1 MEKIKALIK
10 KLWNFTFKT
19 EQGLYLVFGG
29 LTTLV
34 SIITFGFFDF
44 IFAGEHYT
52 VSIVLSNIAGIVFAY
67 FTNRI
72 FVFKS
77 ENNSKKAKSQEAV
90 LFFATRTATLF
101 FDLWFTTLLIEKAG
115 FLHMVSKVISVIIV
129 IILNYIASKLYIFTR
144 KD

>member
-10 KLWNFTFKT
+10 KLWDFTFKT
-19 EQGLYLVFGG
+19 EQGLYLLFGG

-34 SIITFGFFDF
+34 SIVTFGLFDW
-44 IFAGEHYT
+44 IFAGEHYNIST
-52 VSIVLSNIAGIVFAY
+52 AISNIAGIIFAY

-72 FVFKS
+72 YVFKS
-77 ENNSKKAKSQEAV
+77 ENTSKKAKSEEAI

-101 FDLWFTTLLIEKAG
+101 LDMWFTALLIESAG
-115 FLHMVSKVISVIIV
+115 LPNMISKIISTVII
-129 IILNYIASKLYIFTR
+129 IILNYVASKLYIFKR